1 MPADAFADGLFRGRE
16 LPRGFRRRLLAT
28 VVLVV
33 AAFVFVGARVW
44 HLQIRAGEEYRMLSE
59 SNRVR
64 LKRVRA
70 TRGLVF
76 DRRGKVL
83 VENRPSFDV
92 VMVPEDA
99 RDPQMVLGRLEGYLE
114 QELPDAREALESA
127 TDRPPF
133 QPVVL
138 RQDVDWDTLMT
149 VETRQLELPGVTL
162 RIGPRRSYP
171 YGPLLAHLIGYIG
184 EVNSQEMTRFQGYR
198 LSDQIGKY
206 GLEKLWEE
214 NLRGESGG
222 QQIEVDNV
230 GRELRVLREVEQT
243 PGATVHLTI
252 DVDLQQAAYDA
263 LEGHEGSV
271 VALDPNDGAI
281 LALVSRPAFDPN
293 LFAGGIRSEDW
304 KRLLDD
310 PLKPLNDKAVQG
322 QYPPGSTFKIVVA
335 AAALEEKVISPGA
348 GIFCGGSIHF
358 GNRDFR
364 CWKKGGHGWMNL
376 HQAIVQSCD
385 VYFYTVGQRLGV
397 DTIAAYSRKFGM
409 GNVTGIRLDHEKAGT
424 IPDSGWKRKVFGEP
438 WYPGETLSVAIGQ
451 GYVTATP
458 LQMAN
463 VVATVASG
471 GRRNRPHFVERI
483 ILPTGEELANDD
495 KDSLDTRLRP
505 ATINALRNALRDV
518 VMAQNGTGKNSRL
531 PGITVGGKTGTS
543 QSVRLGAN
551 RKVDQKKL
559 PREMRDHAWFVAF
572 APVEKPEIAV
582 AALVEHAGGGGG
594 ATAAPVV
601 QKVLWHYFGDRLPPP
616 PTPTPDGTVQQT
628 ALRQR

>member
-1 MPADAFADGLFRGRE
+1 MPADKYAEGLFSGRD
-16 LPRGFRRRLLAT
+16 LPRGFRRRLLVT
-28 VVLVV
+28 VGIV
-33 AAFVFVGARVW
+33 AIAFGFVGARVW
-44 HLQIRAGEEYRMLSE
+44 HLQIRAAEEYRALSE
-59 SNRVR
+59 NNRVR

-76 DRRGKVL
+76 DRKGKVL

-99 RDPQMVLGRLEGYLE
+99 REPRAVLGRLEGYLA
-114 QELPDAREALESA
+114 QELPDARSALESA

-138 RQDVDWDTLMT
+138 RRDVDWDILMA
-149 VETRQLELPGVTL
+149 VETRQLELPGVSL

-171 YGPLLAHLIGYIG
+171 YGPLLAHLLGYIG
-184 EVNSQEMTRFQGYR
+184 EVNSQEMARLEGYR
-198 LSDQIGKY
+198 LGDQIGKY
-206 GLEKLWEE
+206 GLEKHWEPH
-214 NLRGESGG
+214 LRGESGG
-222 QQIEVDNV
+222 QQIEVDAV

-243 PGATVHLTI
+243 PGATIHLTI
-252 DVDLQQAAYDA
+252 DVDLQQAAFDA

-271 VALDPNDGAI
+271 VALDPNNGAI

-304 KRLLDD
+304 KSLLED
-310 PLKPLNDKAVQG
+310 PLKPLNDKAIQG

-348 GIFCGGSIHF
+348 TVFCGGSIHF

-364 CWKKGGHGWMNL
+364 CWKKGGHGSVNL

-397 DTIAAYSRKFGM
+397 DGIASYSRKFGL
-409 GNVTGIRLDHEKAGT
+409 GNLSGIRLDHEKAGT
-424 IPDSGWKRKVFGEP
+424 IPDTGWKRKMFGEP

-458 LQMAN
+458 LQLAN
-463 VVATVASG
+463 MVATVASG
-471 GRRNRPHFVERI
+471 GKRHRPHFVARI
-483 ILPTGEELANDD
+483 IQPTGEEVPPDD
-495 KDSLDTRLRP
+495 RSAVDTRLRP
-505 ATINALRNALRDV
+505 STIAALRAALRDV
-518 VMAQNGTGKNSRL
+518 VIAPNGTGKNSRL

-543 QSVRLGAN
+543 QSVRLGQN
-551 RKVDQKKL
+551 RKIDQKKL

-572 APVEKPEIAV
+572 APVEKPEIAI

-594 ATAAPVV
+594 AMAAPVV
-601 QKVLWHYFGDRLPPP
+601 QKVLMHYFADRLPP
-616 PTPTPDGTVQQT
+616 PTPTPTDGTQIQQT
-628 ALRQR
+628 ALR